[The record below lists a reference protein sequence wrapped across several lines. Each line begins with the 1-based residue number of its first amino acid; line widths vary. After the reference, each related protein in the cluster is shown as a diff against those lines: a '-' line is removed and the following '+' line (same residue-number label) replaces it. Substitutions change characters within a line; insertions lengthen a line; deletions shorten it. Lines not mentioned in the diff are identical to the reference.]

1 MRATELLDELKAR
14 GVVLQALS
22 DRLRVGPRDR
32 VPKELIAELRA
43 HKSELLDLFGR
54 PVRTPA
60 GPGRLVADLPDRAV
74 VRLDQPP
81 SPFAVFL
88 PDEVVPAEGKLKE
101 ELCAKV
107 H

>member
-1 MRATELLDELKAR
+1 MRATELLNELKAR
-14 GVVLQALS
+14 GVVLQALG

-32 VPKELIAELRA
+32 VPQELIAELRA
-43 HKSELLDLFGR
+43 HKSELLDLFGK

-60 GPGRLVADLPDRAV
+60 GHGRLVADLPDRAV
-74 VRLDQPP
+74 VRLDRAP

-88 PDEVVPAEGKLKE
+88 PAEVVPPQAELKE
-101 ELCAKV
+101 ELCATV